1 MTPHVTAAALRLTPA
16 ERAQVTEVTG
26 LFGPT
31 AGLDQRALIAQRK
44 LTAIAAVFGTA
55 AGTVERPTQAVTNP
69 RATADVAALIT
80 PIRGPGAT
88 RDDPRFH
95 PGVVLR
101 SSPSANR
108 KEPCRAQG

>member
-1 MTPHVTAAALRLTPA
+1 MTPHVTVGGRRFTPA
-16 ERAQVTEVTG
+16 GDLTAEVAEVTG
-26 LFGPT
+26 LFGRT
-31 AGLDQRALIAQRK
+31 AGLDQRAVIGRRK
-44 LTAIAAVFGTA
+44 LAPIATSTGRPASPG
-55 AGTVERPTQAVTNP
+55 ERSAPTTTNP
-69 RATADVAALIT
+69 RAIADVAALIT

-108 KEPCRAQG
+108 KAPCRA